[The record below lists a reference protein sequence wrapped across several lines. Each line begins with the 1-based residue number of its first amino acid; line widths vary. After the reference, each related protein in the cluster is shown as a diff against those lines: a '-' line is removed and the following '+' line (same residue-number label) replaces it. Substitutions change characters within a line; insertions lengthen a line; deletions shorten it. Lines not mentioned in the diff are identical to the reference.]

1 MKIGTSLGKCVKDLL
16 DGHVRYDDV
25 FCIVT
30 NTKCSTSEQLIRVIE
45 EYYYDNQG
53 AKGPRASYDLSAH
66 SLATATKLAQRLMD
80 DGKLHQ
86 PRCVATGMYG
96 NASNA
101 HNLRDTWYDIVPS
114 PTSDN
119 ESVREAWNHYT
130 MIRNLV
136 A

>member
-1 MKIGTSLGKCVKDLL
+1 MKIGTSLGKCVKDIL

-25 FCIVT
+25 FFIVT
-30 NTKCSTSEQLIRVIE
+30 NTNCPTLEQLIGVIE
-45 EYYYDNQG
+45 EYYYENQG

-66 SLATATKLAQRLMD
+66 SLATATKLAQRLME

-86 PRCVATGMYG
+86 PRAVGKAFWG
-96 NASNA
+96 NAHS
-101 HNLRDTWYDIVPS
+101 LRDTWYDIVPS